1 MSRLGWAQ
9 RARPDAA
16 PLSPGTREYT
26 DAMRA
31 GIGWAAVTLAAMAAA
46 AGANAGPNASVS
58 LQGVSCTSRQAC
70 VAVGG
75 SEGSPSQTA
84 LAWKLQDGAWQI
96 TATPTVGTS
105 AELFGVSCP
114 APGAC
119 VAVGGGEGGT
129 IALRLAGGVWKRM
142 SVPAPD
148 RSASL
153 YGVSCPTT
161 DWCLAAGLAHTET
174 RMSSD
179 VFNGSSWRTVATPV
193 IGGVSILQLNA
204 LSCASRRFCMAV
216 GDRTLFGPRVSVHP
230 VAVLFNGSA
239 WRVVPVAAAGAGPSL
254 RGVSCPVA
262 GLCIAVGNSNF
273 YSGSPGRQLV
283 MRYRAGRWAAMRA
296 PGPTGTEPLAVSC
309 TAPGACVAVGS
320 LNLGAPVVERLAHGA
335 WSIVPSES
343 PGPPTTV
350 GNVTIDD
357 ETLGSVACLKNAP
370 CVAVGDDNGSPFSEL
385 IEPGRASLLPVPGP

>member
-1 MSRLGWAQ
+1 M
-9 RARPDAA
+9 
-16 PLSPGTREYT
+16 
-26 DAMRA
+26 
-31 GIGWAAVTLAAMAAA
+31 TLAAMAPAVD
-46 AGANAGPNASVS
+46 ANAAPNASVA
-58 LQGVSCTSRQAC
+58 LQGVSCTSPQAC

-84 LAWKLQDGAWQI
+84 LAWKLRDGAWQI
-96 TATPTVGTS
+96 TPTPTVGAS

-114 APGAC
+114 APGTC
-119 VAVGGGEGGT
+119 IAVGGGEGGA
-129 IALRLAGGVWKRM
+129 IARRLARGVWKHM

-174 RMSSD
+174 RMFSD

-230 VAVLFNGSA
+230 VAVLFNGSV

-262 GLCIAVGNSNF
+262 GQCIAVGNSNF
-273 YSGSPGRQLV
+273 YTASPGRQLV
-283 MRYRAGRWAAMRA
+283 MRYRAGRWTAMTAHA
-296 PGPTGTEPLAVSC
+296 PNETEPLAVSC

-335 WSIVPSES
+335 WSMVPSES

-350 GNVTIDD
+350 GNATIYD
-357 ETLGSVACLKNAP
+357 ETLRSVACLRSAP
-370 CVAVGDDNGSPFSEL
+370 CVAVGDGNGSPFSEL
-385 IEPGRASLLPVPGP
+385 IGPGRASLLPMPRP